1 MDVFMEFA
9 MMDIVIAMKDMKEM
23 IAQVR
28 QQQQR

>member
-9 MMDIVIAMKDMKEM
+9 MKDIVIAMKDMKEM

-28 QQQQR
+28 QLQQR